1 MLLFLVLSIS
11 SKTLGSPQDL
21 SLVEGKVAWSSDM
34 SDAWIVGDPMSQA
47 SVDALFDIAGKTP
60 PRAIPEEYERSMDGI
75 ARGQIPWPLIIPQQ
89 VLGDH
94 IRAIASDFE
103 DMLET
108 MGEYV
113 ETLRASRY
121 VLSRLKP
128 CRVDLAALRIEQAKG
143 GSVNLDSFEPGPDS
157 MCSPPV
163 YSHATATG
171 RLTVRE
177 GPRILTLHKD
187 HRRILSSRYDGGRMM
202 QVDFVSLEPRVLRL
216 LANGS
221 APKDIY
227 SDVAERIGGG
237 ATRRQVKLATLKM
250 LYGSSRAG
258 ITEEVGQI
266 SLKSIRQ
273 IEEYF
278 GLPSLRS
285 KLSSDLARSGSIKS
299 YWGRPLREANESHL
313 LISHYTQSTAV
324 DVSLCGFGDLID
336 VIQSEDLDVVPCYVL
351 HDALLLDVHPDAMG
365 HLGEIVDRGIEID
378 GLGHFGISLS
388 PAYLDPEES

>member
-1 MLLFLVLSIS
+1 MLSIS
-11 SKTLGSPQDL
+11 SKVLGSPQDL
-21 SLVEGKVAWSSDM
+21 SFVDGRVAWSSDVGG
-34 SDAWIVGDPMSQA
+34 AWIVGDPMSQA
-47 SVDALFDIAGKTP
+47 SVDALYDVAGRSP
-60 PRAIPEEYERSMDGI
+60 PRAIPEEYERSMEGLS
-75 ARGQIPWPLIIPQQ
+75 RGRVPWPLVIPQQ

-94 IRAIASDFE
+94 IRSIASDFE
-103 DMLET
+103 EMLEEV
-108 MGEYV
+108 GDYAG
-113 ETLRASRY
+113 TLSASRH
-121 VLSRLKP
+121 VLSRLRP
-128 CRVDLAALRIEQAKG
+128 CRVDLAALRVEQGKG
-143 GSVNLDSFEPGPDS
+143 GSVTLDSFEPGPDS
-157 MCSPPV
+157 MCPPPV

-187 HRRILSSRYDGGRMM
+187 HRRILSSRFEGGRVM

-221 APKDIY
+221 APNDIY
-227 SDVAERIGGG
+227 ADVAERIGGG

-258 ITEEVGQI
+258 IAEEIGQI

-278 GLPSLRS
+278 GLPSLRV
-285 KLSSDLARSGSIKS
+285 KLSSELARSGSIKS
-299 YWGRPLREANESHL
+299 HWGRPLREANEGHL

-324 DVSLCGFGDLID
+324 DVALLGFSDL
-336 VIQSEDLDVVPCYVL
+336 VERFRAEDLDVIPCYVL
-351 HDALLLDVHPDAMG
+351 HDALLVDVHPDAMSRLQ
-365 HLGEIVDRGIEID
+365 HIVDEGIDIND
-378 GLGHFGISLS
+378 LGHFEISLS